1 MATGWSQAQVDY
13 LKKNDPN
20 KLAKGYKAS
29 GATKGQGTLQ
39 GGSGGTAAPS
49 GTKTLYGRMYKTPGA
64 SVDAGSQNPANWTT
78 EQRTAAV
85 KASANP
91 YDDRVAGKAFGPGDS
106 RYGPGGTKAPT
117 DWTAYGNDK
126 VNKDLKWQ
134 FSQGKT
140 GFTTYEEYLK
150 DHWNRIGKYENRIA
164 KPQEAPKRRSSGSS
178 ALNEPATDFRPDF
191 DDYEIED
198 ITPPA
203 SGLEDTIK
211 TSPQLLRERRR
222 RSYLTRG

>member
-1 MATGWSQAQVDY
+1 MATGWSQAQVDW
-13 LKKNDPN
+13 LKKNDPA

-39 GGSGGTAAPS
+39 GGSGTA
-49 GTKTLYGRMYKTPGA
+49 
-64 SVDAGSQNPANWTT
+64 DAGSQNPAGWTT

>member
-13 LKKNDPN
+13 LKKYDPN
-20 KLAKGYKAS
+20 KLANGYKAS

-39 GGSGGTAAPS
+39 GGSGGTAASS
-49 GTKTLYGRMYKTPGA
+49 GTKTLYGRTYNVPGA
-64 SVDAGSQNPANWTT
+64 SVDAGSQNPAGWTT

-91 YDDRVAGKAFGPGDS
+91 YDDRVAGKPYGPGDS

-134 FSQGKT
+134 FDQGKT
-140 GFTTYEEYLK
+140 GFNTYEAYLK

-164 KPQEAPKRRSSGSS
+164 KPQEAPARRSSGGGYT
-178 ALNEPATDFRPDF
+178 APAEPVRAPFN
-191 DDYEIED
+191 DYKIED
-198 ITPPA
+198 ITAPA

-211 TSPQLLRERRR
+211 TSPQLLRERRK